1 MAYDR
6 DSDSGSKDSKD
17 VSANGSH
24 ATSGETT
31 DGLSSTKDGEA
42 RPGSSDE
49 SRRGP
54 GESAAESTRA
64 DGQSSKRRR
73 SMEARSRRSYD
84 DDYDDEDEDEDEDY
98 EEERR
103 PVRRRR
109 PKHRSARQRVPKRKR
124 NVPTSEEALNIP
136 KIQTIGMLGSISLL
150 MIIIWFAAKLA
161 CNAHPDQIRDPRYV
175 SVDQLARDPKNAALE
190 FQLRYVGKDY
200 LSAGEIAAGKMA
212 EKIHELLTFC
222 EGNVDS
228 CEKDR
233 LALKDKVT
241 GTAALIS
248 VSPGHSTVEVVTY
261 VNNENPQTVT
271 LEMAPSGQVWKVAQ
285 SREGSTRTPDAGTV
299 ADEATQ
305 APHPTQ

>member
-17 VSANGSH
+17 VSANS
-24 ATSGETT
+24 
-31 DGLSSTKDGEA
+31 
-42 RPGSSDE
+42 
-49 SRRGP
+49 

-64 DGQSSKRRR
+64 DDQSSKRRR
-73 SMEARSRRSYD
+73 SMEARSRRSHDDDYE

-109 PKHRSARQRVPKRKR
+109 TKRRSARPRVPKRKR
-124 NVPTSEEALNIP
+124 NVPTSEEALNVP

-190 FQLRYVGKDY
+190 FQLRYVSKDY
-200 LSAGEIAAGKMA
+200 LLAGEIAAGKMA
-212 EKIHELLTFC
+212 DKIHELLTFC

-248 VSPGHSTVEVVTY
+248 VSPGHATAEVTTY

-285 SREGSTRTPDAGTV
+285 SREGSTRPPDAGTL

-305 APHPTQ
+305 APRPTQ